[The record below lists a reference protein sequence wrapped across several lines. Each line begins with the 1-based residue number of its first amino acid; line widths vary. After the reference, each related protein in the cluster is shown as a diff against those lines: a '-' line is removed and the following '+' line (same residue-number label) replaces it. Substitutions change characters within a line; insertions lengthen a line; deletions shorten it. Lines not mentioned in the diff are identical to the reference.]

1 MNASMRHKI
10 FILFFIVLCWRGA
23 GQGVVDTSMGRFSA
37 GMKGVDDN
45 SVTMGED
52 SMWWADV
59 VHFVTLYEHFI
70 SYRDSL
76 DKMDAEHR
84 LRRMDSLFS
93 ECVCKREVL
102 DDQRIDTM
110 PFMGVVRDSVLPF
123 VVLTYE
129 YPEPQRSRY
138 RACVV
143 LPDRVV
149 HLEDEGERRGV
160 RFWMSKPLA
169 APRWL
174 GGLYYNAIP
183 LHRDSTASTWMVFG
197 YRRLGTYH
205 RRKFIDVLTVGTDG
219 AVRFGQPVFYGLPEG
234 GVALRYVVDY
244 SREAFVHVNYDTAL
258 GRIMMD
264 HLCPLGRHPDGSVR
278 LVPDGT
284 YSAFVPKGKK
294 WYYVDKVFKDPPR
307 RHFVPVPSSSLD
319 KRRDLFGRERKVR
332 RKRRAR

>member
-1 MNASMRHKI
+1 MNASMRRII
-10 FILFFIVLCWRGA
+10 FDLFFIALSLHGYGQVVEDTRNVDGIEGVYGDSITAREA
-23 GQGVVDTSMGRFSA
+23 GL
-37 GMKGVDDN
+37 
-45 SVTMGED
+45 
-52 SMWWADV
+52 WWADV
-59 VHFVTLYEHFI
+59 MHFIKLYEHFI
-70 SYRDSL
+70 SSRDSL
-76 DKMDAEHR
+76 DKLDAEHR
-84 LRRMDSLFS
+84 LRQMDSLFS
-93 ECVCKREVL
+93 ECVCKSEVL

-110 PFMGVVRDSVLPF
+110 PFMGVVRDTVLPF

-129 YPEPQRSRY
+129 YPDLHRPRY

-143 LPDRVV
+143 MPDRVV
-149 HLEDEGERRGV
+149 HLEDEGSRRNV
-160 RFWMSKPLA
+160 RFWMYRPVA

-174 GGLYYNAIP
+174 GGLYYNALP

-197 YRRLGTYH
+197 YRQLGTYH
-205 RRKFIDVLTVGTDG
+205 RRKFIDVLTVGRNG
-219 AVRFGQPVFYGLPEG
+219 GVHSGRPVFYGIPEG
-234 GVALRYVVDY
+234 GVAVRYVVDY

-284 YSAFVPKGKK
+284 YSAFVPKGEK

-307 RHFVPVPSSSLD
+307 REFVPVPSSSLD
-319 KRRDLFGRERKVR
+319 KRRDLFGRERKER